1 MVCGSEGIEGNEVVF
16 FRNPVSLKCYYWLGF
31 DIPGMCLS
39 LEGDSLHFTLG
50 LTLDLLLRPRF
61 WSEVVEKGD
70 NVEREEEGDHFC
82 DD

>member
-1 MVCGSEGIEGNEVVF
+1 MGFRDPVF
-16 FRNPVSLKCYYWLGF
+16 PKYYYWVGF
-31 DIPGMCLS
+31 GIPGMGLS

-70 NVEREEEGDHFC
+70 DVEREEEGDHC
-82 DD
+82 DDYVSLTLHSVVEY